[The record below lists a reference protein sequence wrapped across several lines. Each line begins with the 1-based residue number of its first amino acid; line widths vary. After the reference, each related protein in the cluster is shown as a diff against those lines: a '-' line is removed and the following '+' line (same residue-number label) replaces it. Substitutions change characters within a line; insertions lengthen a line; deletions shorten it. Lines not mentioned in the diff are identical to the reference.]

1 VSAASGAG
9 PSGDG
14 SDEVADR
21 FVRARRAYRRHVA
34 LFIGVNVAL
43 TVVNIFVGTGWWAFW
58 PLAVWSAVFVVHF
71 MRYKAL
77 TVDERWVDAR
87 AAELRIKSYDRDHID
102 NIAAHGPGA
111 AGREKDA
118 KGK

>member
-1 VSAASGAG
+1 MSAASGAG

-21 FVRARRAYRRHVA
+21 FARARRAFRRHLA
-34 LFIGVNVAL
+34 LFIGVNAAL
-43 TVVNIFVGTGWWAFW
+43 QLANFFVGTGWWAFW
-58 PLAVWSAVFVVHF
+58 PLAAWGLVFMVHYL
-71 MRYKAL
+71 RYKAL

-87 AAELRIKSYDRDHID
+87 AAELRIKSYDRGHID

-111 AGREKDA
+111 AAREKDPE
-118 KGK
+118 GK